1 MSPARAAN
9 CHSFRDGTRELGNLS
24 GLGNCGAIS
33 RMEIGQTRGASIK
46 VGDKK
51 MFEIQNG
58 MGIRGRK
65 WKQIN
70 PHVQDPLKERS
81 GPQLKGAAAQGSGQ
95 IQGAVEGPSLGE
107 KSVRPMGS
115 TSHITLRAASKG
127 RIDEKTGMANPSCE
141 EAQERERLAVEDR
154 DYQETNSSKDHGRRK
169 SNDIEQVTNR
179 K

>member
-1 MSPARAAN
+1 M
-9 CHSFRDGTRELGNLS
+9 RELGNLS

-81 GPQLKGAAAQGSGQ
+81 GPQLKGAASQGSG
-95 IQGAVEGPSLGE
+95 
-107 KSVRPMGS
+107 
-115 TSHITLRAASKG
+115 
-127 RIDEKTGMANPSCE
+127 
-141 EAQERERLAVEDR
+141 
-154 DYQETNSSKDHGRRK
+154 
-169 SNDIEQVTNR
+169 
-179 K
+179 